1 MFIIVCCCFCCSG
14 RGIVNTHRGICWNNI
29 EVVRALGNVVCFS
42 LSVRKLKYWIYHV
55 CLRLSHVCLRRFK
68 NRHVKTMI
76 PYFYK
81 QTTTTTTTHHTH
93 NKTSL
98 FVRRVCT
105 HHQPGTG
112 TCLCLC
118 TSTGTNGTG
127 TWYHPY
133 PDQST
138 PHTDPQRIKGWYQHD
153 GHR

>member
-81 QTTTTTTTHHTH
+81 QTTTTTTTTHHTTTTTQQNLIICTKSMYTPPTRYRYLSLSLYRYQWYWYLVPSIPRPEYTTH
-93 NKTSL
+93 RPTKNKRL
-98 FVRRVCT
+98 V
-105 HHQPGTG
+105 
-112 TCLCLC
+112 
-118 TSTGTNGTG
+118 ST
-127 TWYHPY
+127 
-133 PDQST
+133 
-138 PHTDPQRIKGWYQHD
+138 
-153 GHR
+153 